1 MSVIN
6 KRISSARK
14 ASNMTQQELA
24 DKLNVSRSTISNW
37 EVGRN
42 YPDLDMI
49 VELSDIFN
57 LSLDSLLREDTEMI
71 QEVSK
76 EQRNGKKRKWWI
88 AGLTSALIISFVI
101 LGMVLKES
109 TNFFHYFSPIHRVMV
124 NKEENELDWHTATF
138 YKEKFIEPSIEGKVE
153 REEHDYFVF
162 NSLFYKKEIVNT
174 SNEASPIP
182 LSVKISEYE
191 TGKVVAE
198 FDLKPAESCSLKQLK
213 RQVKYKLELRG
224 RESQL
229 MVNIF

>member
-57 LSLDSLLREDTEMI
+57 LSLDELLREDTEMV

-76 EQRNGKKRKWWI
+76 GQRNGKKRKWWI

-109 TNFFHYFSPIHRVMV
+109 TNFFHYFSPVHMVMV

-138 YKEKFIEPSIEGKVE
+138 YKENFIGHSTGE
-153 REEHDYFVF
+153 DYFVF
-162 NSLFYKKEIVNT
+162 NSIFYDQEIIND
-174 SNEASPIP
+174 SDEASPIP
-182 LSVKISEYE
+182 LSVKISDYE

-198 FDLKPAESCSLKQLK
+198 FDLKPTESRSLKQLK

>member
-109 TNFFHYFSPIHRVMV
+109 TNFFHYFSPVKMVMV

-138 YKEKFIEPSIEGKVE
+138 YKEKFIGHSTGE
-153 REEHDYFVF
+153 DYFVF
-162 NSLFYKKEIVNT
+162 NSIFYDQEIIND
-174 SNEASPIP
+174 SDEASP
-182 LSVKISEYE
+182 LSVKISDYE

-198 FDLKPAESCSLKQLK
+198 FDLKPAESRSLKQLK

-229 MVNIF
+229 MVNII

>member
-71 QEVSK
+71 EEVSK

-109 TNFFHYFSPIHRVMV
+109 TNFFHYFSPVHMVMV

-138 YKEKFIEPSIEGKVE
+138 YKENFIGHSTGE
-153 REEHDYFVF
+153 DYFVF
-162 NSLFYKKEIVNT
+162 NSIFYDQEIIND
-174 SNEASPIP
+174 SDEASPIP
-182 LSVKISEYE
+182 LSVKISDYE

-198 FDLKPAESCSLKQLK
+198 FDLKPTESRSLKQLK

-229 MVNIF
+229 MVNII